1 MTAEV
6 CMSSSV
12 KVWTSERLSLSEEGK
27 ASGLDSV
34 VMVLAEVSAYKWST
48 SWCYFLCY
56 FL

>member
-34 VMVLAEVSAYKWST
+34 VIVLAEVSA
-48 SWCYFLCY
+48 
-56 FL
+56 